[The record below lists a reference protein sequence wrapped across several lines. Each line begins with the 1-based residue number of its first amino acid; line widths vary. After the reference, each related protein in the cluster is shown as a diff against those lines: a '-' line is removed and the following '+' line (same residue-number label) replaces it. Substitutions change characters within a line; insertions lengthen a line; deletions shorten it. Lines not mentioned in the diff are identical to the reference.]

1 LFSGIAFDV
10 TNRVKLKTVTVYPKN
25 NTSRTPITV
34 SLFDATGNIVSGTNP
49 VTFIPTSVPGTI
61 GLTSQ
66 VVTLD
71 YNIPVGTGYRLVATS
86 GLVATNNT
94 LGNSATAITYPS
106 GSTIRLTGN
115 VTNLTSAVSTTAN
128 ITNCFH
134 NLTFDEICESTTRT
148 PIVVNVGDCPQ
159 VNLKLFI
166 EGYYAGGNTM
176 TPVKANQGVGVS
188 TTLVD
193 DVTVEL
199 RDANSPHDL
208 VATASAELQTNG
220 DVSATLPA
228 LAGSYYI
235 AVRHR
240 NALQTWSAAAQTVGA
255 VPLTYDFTTAA
266 NKAFGDNMK
275 ELETGVFGFYSG
287 DINQDGFIE
296 GGDFPFLFNDSDN
309 FFEGFQTT
317 DLNGDGFVEGADFP
331 YLFNNSDNFIEVLRP
346 F

>member
-1 LFSGIAFDV
+1 
-10 TNRVKLKTVTVYPKN
+10 
-25 NTSRTPITV
+25 V

-61 GLTSQ
+61 GTTSQ

-71 YNIPVGTGYRLVATS
+71 YNIPVGTGYRLVATA
-86 GLVATNNT
+86 GLIATNNT
-94 LGNSATAITYPS
+94 LGNSGTAITYPS

-166 EGYYAGGNTM
+166 EGYYAGGNAM

-208 VATASAELQTNG
+208 VATASAQLQTNG

-240 NALQTWSAAAQTVGA
+240 NAIQTWSATAQTVGA
-255 VPLTYDFTTAA
+255 LPLLYDFSTGA
-266 NKAFGDNMK
+266 NKAFGDNMINVG
-275 ELETGVFGFYSG
+275 GVWCFYSG
-287 DINQDGFIE
+287 DLNQDGVVDGSDSTDLINDIE
-296 GGDFPFLFNDSDN
+296 NAN
-309 FFEGFQTT
+309 FGVLVT
-317 DLNGDGFVEGADFP
+317 DLNGDGVVDGSDSTFLINNTENAVFSNSP
-331 YLFNNSDNFIEVLRP
+331 Y
-346 F
+346 